1 MKSGTSPE
9 CQATEILIEKV
20 TNPLMHGD
28 FLSLVTGPKSG
39 EFSIYA
45 RETYD
50 YIRNHAST
58 ASDFA
63 INGDENIV
71 VYKFEG
77 FIKNKV
83 ICSPFNRISDT

>member
-1 MKSGTSPE
+1 MKSGISPE
-9 CQATEILIEKV
+9 CQATEILITMV
-20 TNPLMHGD
+20 TDPYMYGD
-28 FLSLVTGPKSG
+28 VLSLVTGPKSG

-50 YIRNHAST
+50 YIGNHASR

-63 INGDENIV
+63 INGNGNIV

-77 FIKNKV
+77 FFQEYV
-83 ICSPFNRISDT
+83 ICYPFNRISGT